1 MGFVDDGSHYRQ
13 QIEVTFIWAIYF
25 DYVKTVYPDYEY
37 KMLYEIKNAFKTLM
51 TLDSITDDKEEM
63 EFLIEAFPI

>member
-1 MGFVDDGSHYRQ
+1 MIKAGLIEDCACWNGPGFAEFIMGFVDDGSHYRQ

-37 KMLYEIKNAFKTLM
+37 KRGNYV
-51 TLDSITDDKEEM
+51 
-63 EFLIEAFPI
+63 

>member
-37 KMLYEIKNAFKTLM
+37 KRGNYV
-51 TLDSITDDKEEM
+51 
-63 EFLIEAFPI
+63 